1 MSAGLAQGRT
11 LRDEAFAHLDASD
24 TNDEN
29 ALLHDAITVLAD
41 QLDEFS
47 ANDLP
52 QFIRDR
58 TLPNRRGRAF
68 TQAIEDGLIEEV
80 GSVQS
85 SNPKAKGHR
94 VLRYRKATS

>member
-1 MSAGLAQGRT
+1 MTTGLAQGRI

-24 TNDEN
+24 SNDEN

-41 QLDEFS
+41 QLEEFS

-58 TLPNRRGRAF
+58 MSSKRPGRAF
-68 TQAIEDGLIEEV
+68 RQAIDDGLIEVV
-80 GSVQS
+80 GQVQS

-94 VLRYRKATS
+94 ILRYRKATS